1 MVKPT
6 AIERFRRKYILG
18 PELAVFLGM
27 SPKHTT
33 HHLWM
38 NVPPCCRAIDRE
50 VSMSAI
56 RLAPKQKT
64 GGLPD
69 LEGCT
74 LLTAHP
80 WTSIVNHFFTAL
92 TTLVNT
98 VKIWVTGSAFL
109 RLPQM

>member
-33 HHLWM
+33 LHLWM
-38 NVPPCCRAIDRE
+38 NGFRPVAGPSIVKPL
-50 VSMSAI
+50 MSAI
-56 RLAPKQKT
+56 RLASKQKT
-64 GGLPD
+64 GGLAD

-80 WTSIVNHFFTAL
+80 WTSIVNHFFTVL
-92 TTLVNT
+92 TKVGNT
-98 VKIWVTGSAFL
+98 VKIWVTGSAVF
-109 RLPQM
+109 

>member
-38 NVPPCCRAIDRE
+38 NGFRPVAGP
-50 VSMSAI
+50 
-56 RLAPKQKT
+56 
-64 GGLPD
+64 
-69 LEGCT
+69 
-74 LLTAHP
+74 
-80 WTSIVNHFFTAL
+80 SIVKSLCRQYVWARSKKLVDYL
-92 TTLVNT
+92 TW
-98 VKIWVTGSAFL
+98 KAAHY
-109 RLPQM
+109 